1 MSVRFRLAR
10 HPNRLDAK
18 HSRIIEDLLGLAK
31 AGQQEAVNTMVTMLA
46 DFHEQGFESRFVK
59 KLKGL
64 PIWEL
69 KSRARGGAKGGSR
82 VYFFVTGEAEVA
94 IVNAESKSG
103 DAPSSYKLDEVAEI
117 LFAYQQGIEVLED

>member
-1 MSVRFRLAR
+1 VSVRFRLAR
-10 HPNRLDAK
+10 HPSRLDAK
-18 HSRIIEDLLGLAK
+18 HSRIIEDLLELAK
-31 AGQQEAVNTMVTMLA
+31 ARNQEAVNMMIAMLT
-46 DFHEQGFESRFVK
+46 DFHKQGFESRFVK

-82 VYFFVTGEAEVA
+82 VYFFVTGEDEVA
-94 IVNAESKSG
+94 IINAESKSG

-117 LFAYQQGIEVLED
+117 LFAYQQGLNVLED